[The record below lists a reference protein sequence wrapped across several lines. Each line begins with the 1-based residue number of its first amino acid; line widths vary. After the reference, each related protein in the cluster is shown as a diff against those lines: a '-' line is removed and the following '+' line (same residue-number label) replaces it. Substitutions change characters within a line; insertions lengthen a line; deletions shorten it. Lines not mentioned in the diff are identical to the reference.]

1 MKNINKV
8 IGAVLSTVMLAGS
21 TAFAEVHTDMKYID
35 AVSGAVVIDIDMI
48 CQTQSN
54 VTKQQLMDTV
64 FDYKNGSDSSV
75 SSVKNAYDA
84 EFTLCFGEDKPKKIT
99 MFRAYV
105 YGSDSEDTEVPITV
119 YGSNDGV
126 SWTELA
132 TIASPVQSA
141 WNEEYVKSDSVYSY
155 IKVTSEKTETGEDEI
170 ADDGTIIAGETNTY
184 HQKITSIAFFE
195 ETAEDVT
202 DKGNTSASGTTEK
215 NDDIQFSDVEG
226 HWAADV
232 IEAYAKN
239 GHINGYEDGT
249 FRPDNG
255 VSVSE
260 FCRIVSSI
268 KGINYKISAGN
279 WALPYIREM
288 MDAGV
293 IERNDFNDF
302 SAKMTREQVA
312 KAANSLMSGEYYPKD
327 LSQYEQYITDASDI
341 DDRYKEYV
349 LKTYVSGVLNGY
361 EDGSWRPQGEVTRAE
376 ILSILDRV
384 FNKDMR
390 VLPEVMNG
398 VAAETPEKS
407 YYYSAAVQVRKNT
420 SAASMQYR
428 LYGSDAQYM
437 EENDD
442 STGLKLENEIQGAQG
457 FAMVLRYDISEIK
470 EKRDKLEK
478 LYINAEWKSGGT
490 AGNELGLWFYS
501 YDADQTD
508 WNNSLYCK
516 NLNGSAVA
524 GDDISGYNSVT
535 SNITAILPTWGNST
549 MAVPNDEKT
558 KPIAKSPRTDKNNYI
573 FDVTD
578 YIDEIIANAN
588 DNNMAEFI
596 VTTVNY
602 DDYGQSDDKPHI
614 YTAGENAP
622 KLNAE
627 YATQDDGIDYSGL
640 TINLTPEDAVLN
652 GGALELEETDGIQ
665 NIAYFV
671 QDQEIV
677 FNVDALTEGDYLM
690 RVNTSASTSAGGT
703 VRFTLNGESFDTE
716 FPYGEGWT
724 VYKYSDVK
732 TVHLKK
738 GENILSITGVKWNAT
753 YLINIRNVVFE
764 LQQQ

>member
-1 MKNINKV
+1 MKSINKV
-8 IGAVLSTVMLAGS
+8 ICAALSAVMLMGN
-21 TAFAEVHTDMKYID
+21 TAFAEVRTNMKYSD
-35 AVSGAVVIDIDMI
+35 AVSGAVPVDVDMI
-48 CQTQSN
+48 YETEDN
-54 VTKQQLMDTV
+54 VTKQQLV
-64 FDYKNGSDSSV
+64 NALFDYTNGSDSSV
-75 SSVKNAYDA
+75 TSARNAYDA
-84 EFTLCFGEDKPKKIT
+84 EFSLCFGEDTPKKLT
-99 MFRAYV
+99 MFRVYV
-105 YGSDSEDTEVPITV
+105 YGSDSDEVNPPITV
-119 YGSNDGV
+119 YGSNDGT

-132 TIASPVQSA
+132 AIESPVRAA
-141 WNEEYVKSDSVYSY
+141 WNEEDIDTDSSYSY
-155 IKVTSEKTETGEDEI
+155 VRVESAMIETEADEI
-170 ADDGTIIAGETNTY
+170 DDEGVITSGETNTY
-184 HQKITSIAFFE
+184 HQKITGIAFFE
-195 ETAEDVT
+195 ETAEEETENSDAS
-202 DKGNTSASGTTEK
+202 GNGTSANSGDT
-215 NDDIQFSDVEG
+215 QFSDVQG

-232 IEAYAKN
+232 IETYAKN
-239 GHINGYEDGT
+239 GYINGYPDGT
-249 FRPDNG
+249 FKPDNG
-255 VSVSE
+255 VSVAE

-293 IERNDFNDF
+293 IERNDFDDF
-302 SAKMTREQVA
+302 SVKMTREQVA
-312 KAANSLMSGEYYPKD
+312 KAANLLMSGEYYPKD
-327 LSQYEQYITDASDI
+327 ISQYEQYIADI
-341 DDRYKEYV
+341 SAVDDKYKEYV

-361 EDGSWRPQGEVTRAE
+361 EDESWRPKGEVTRAE
-376 ILSILDRV
+376 ILSVLDRV

-390 VLPEVMNG
+390 VLPSAMNG
-398 VAAETPEKS
+398 ASTESPEKS

-420 SAASMQYR
+420 TAASMQYR

-442 STGLKLENEIQGAQG
+442 STGLKMENEIQGAQG
-457 FAMVLRYDISEIK
+457 FAMLIRYDISEIK

-478 LYINAEWKSGGT
+478 LYINAAWKSGGT
-490 AGNELGLWFYS
+490 AENELGLWLYS

-508 WNNSLYCK
+508 WNNSLYYK

-535 SNITAILPTWGNST
+535 SNITAILPTWGNSS
-549 MAVPNDEKT
+549 MAVPNDQKT
-558 KPIAKSPRTDKNNYI
+558 KPIAQSPRTENNDYI
-573 FDVTD
+573 FNITD
-578 YIDEIIANAN
+578 YVDEIIAHAN

-596 VTTVNY
+596 ITTVNY

-627 YATQDDGIDYSGL
+627 YNTEGGAVDYTGY
-640 TINLTPEDAVLN
+640 TINLTPADATLN
-652 GGALELEETDGIQ
+652 GGALELEETDGVQ
-665 NIAYFV
+665 NIAFFV
-671 QDQEIV
+671 EGQEIV
-677 FNVDALTEGDYLM
+677 FTAQAPVEGDYLM

-724 VYKYSDVK
+724 VYNYSDVK

-738 GENILSITGVKWNAT
+738 GTNTLSITGVKWNAT

-764 LQQQ
+764 LQ